1 MSNVSS
7 ANQHT
12 NDPREQKC
20 WDFYVESILNGT
32 QNAYESAIKAG
43 YSEDHSR
50 NITLQGWF
58 KERSAK
64 LRRKDML
71 SKAERNLDKV
81 LDLITL
87 DDKGNE
93 DPRLLNIVVDVSKT
107 IASTLGKNEG
117 YSTRSEVTGADGK
130 DLIPDA
136 ESRIKADA
144 MISELIDGYTP
155 NT

>member
-20 WDFYVESILNGT
+20 WDFYIESILNGT

-50 NITLQGWF
+50 NITMQGWF
-58 KERSAK
+58 KERSSK

-107 IASTLGKNEG
+107 IATTLGKSEG

-130 DLIPDA
+130 DLIPDS
-136 ESRIKADA
+136 ESRAKAD
-144 MISELIDGYTP
+144 ELVADFLNGHTKDS
-155 NT
+155 